1 MEEKFDFK
9 ELEKGLITL
18 SGKIDTIEQ
27 MERHKGEKFNIF
39 SILNMERKEVETH
52 SMFLYELLNP
62 DGSHYQ
68 GTKYLE
74 IFVTKVLKIDDFEYK
89 NIPIVKRETF
99 ADKRRIDFTIEND
112 KYYIAIEMKIDAGD
126 QDGQLDDYFVFAKEQ
141 CKKNKKLPKMYY
153 LTLYGKEASEK
164 SVKNEE
170 TEYETISFQSD
181 IIEFI
186 EKSIEKSVSL
196 PIVRETLIQ
205 YKTLIK
211 KITNQTTQEITIQVE
226 KIINT
231 PEMAKS
237 ATMMAKNLGYVW
249 ALREVK
255 FWKALADK
263 IEEYL
268 EKLNDE
274 PWVILYEPIFIN
286 ESDEVIESNEEIAN
300 EIFTLG
306 KTDSIGIYIEKNEF
320 SLYIYIR
327 RDSTLSFQMEGIK
340 NLEEVGKRIGINRKY
355 GEAKWEYANN
365 KINFSK
371 DYHSPTYDI
380 FDDKKLEEIVK
391 NVAKELEGY
400 MDTII
405 QVLK

>member
-74 IFVTKVLKIDDFEYK
+74 MFIKDVLELSDFDYKHVKVG
-89 NIPIVKRETF
+89 RETF
-99 ADKRRIDFTIEND
+99 TDTSRRIDFTIEND

-126 QDGQLDDYFVFAKEQ
+126 QDEQLDDYFTFAKKQGKENT
-141 CKKNKKLPKMYY
+141 KVYY
-153 LTLYGKEASEK
+153 LSLDGKEANPK

-211 KITNQTTQEITIQVE
+211 KITNQTTQEITMQVE
-226 KIINT
+226 KMINT

-237 ATMMAKNLGYVW
+237 ATMMAQNLGHVW

-255 FWKALADK
+255 FWRDLTDK
-263 IEEYL
+263 LEEYL
-268 EKLNDE
+268 TNKKGWMITYDDVFCDKQDNL
-274 PWVILYEPIFIN
+274 
-286 ESDEVIESNEEIAN
+286 IESNDEIAN
-300 EIFTLG
+300 ILAKYRKKNYCCGVTIQKDDFELYLYSWTNDNLNFQ
-306 KTDSIGIYIEKNEF
+306 IEK
-320 SLYIYIR
+320 S
-327 RDSTLSFQMEGIK
+327 K
-340 NLEEVGKRIGINRKY
+340 NIDNIANICNITKKFEDDKRWTTSKY
-355 GEAKWEYANN
+355 QV
-365 KINFSK
+365 NFSK
-371 DYHSPTYDI
+371 DYINPTYDI

-391 NVAKELEGY
+391 NVAKEVESY
-400 MDTII
+400 MDKII
-405 QVLK
+405 QVIK

>member
-27 MERHKGEKFNIF
+27 IERHKGEKFNIF

-74 IFVTKVLKIDDFEYK
+74 IFIKDVLELSDFDYKHVKVG
-89 NIPIVKRETF
+89 RETF
-99 ADKRRIDFTIEND
+99 TDTSRRIDFTIEND

-126 QDGQLDDYFVFAKEQ
+126 QDEQLDDYFTFAKKQGKENT
-141 CKKNKKLPKMYY
+141 KVYY
-153 LTLYGKEASEK
+153 LTRDGREANPK

-186 EKSIEKSVSL
+186 KKSIEKSVSL

-205 YKTLIK
+205 YKNLIK
-211 KITNQTTQEITIQVE
+211 KITNQTTQEITMQVE

-237 ATMMAKNLGYVW
+237 ATMMAQNLGHVW

-255 FWKALADK
+255 FWRDLIDK
-263 IEEYL
+263 LEEYL
-268 EKLNDE
+268 TNKKGWMITYDDVFCDKQDNL
-274 PWVILYEPIFIN
+274 
-286 ESDEVIESNEEIAN
+286 IESNDEIAN
-300 EIFTLG
+300 ILAKYRKKNYCCGVTIQKDDFELYLYSWTNDNLNFQ
-306 KTDSIGIYIEKNEF
+306 IEK
-320 SLYIYIR
+320 S
-327 RDSTLSFQMEGIK
+327 K
-340 NLEEVGKRIGINRKY
+340 NIDDIANICNITKKFEDDKRWTTSKY
-355 GEAKWEYANN
+355 QV
-365 KINFSK
+365 NFSK
-371 DYHSPTYDI
+371 DYNTPTYDI
-380 FDDKKLEEIVK
+380 FDDKKFEEIVK
-391 NVAKELEGY
+391 NVAKEVEGY